1 MVGGILVPGL
11 LFLTVD
17 QVFPLYGKVLH
28 RPVEGYC
35 LTLCYQVNT
44 PFGQHHKLPINALG
58 TPISLRQFEEARR
71 LYWPSDIE
79 DLAYILNLPPD

>member
-1 MVGGILVPGL
+1 MISEILIPGL

-17 QVFPLYGKVLH
+17 QVFPLYGKVL
-28 RPVEGYC
+28 RMPVEGYC

-44 PFGQHHKLPINALG
+44 PLGQHHKLHTNSLG
-58 TPISLRQFEEARR
+58 TVLSLRQFEEARR

-79 DLAYILNLPPD
+79 DLAYILNLPSD